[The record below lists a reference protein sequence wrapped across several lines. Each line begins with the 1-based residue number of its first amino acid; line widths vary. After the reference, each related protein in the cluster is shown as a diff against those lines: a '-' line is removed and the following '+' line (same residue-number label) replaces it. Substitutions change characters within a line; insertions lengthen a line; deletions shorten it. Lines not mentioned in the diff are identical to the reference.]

1 MNCGQALILSDG
13 ARNVATILLSDGAR
27 KVVGRAIDRTS
38 RDCMSR
44 AIDRPW
50 HAFRLQVTCRF
61 VPWIQFHRKRV
72 DSKSHSSAT
81 AIQFSIQQFFKR
93 TYALN
98 NWASLPI
105 GNFSTP
111 TPANLSRTTN
121 SAKEGVYR
129 CSWWDR
135 ETNQEAQIKFRF
147 RFFRK
152 DSKVCRCRIPVLH
165 DCTSA
170 KASTEGC
177 ELDTASMST
186 SAMSS

>member
-81 AIQFSIQQFFKR
+81 VIQFSIQQFFKR

-98 NWASLPI
+98 KWAPLPMGNISADSDCERRRKI
-105 GNFSTP
+105 GNERRSDTKIRSTFKNLLLQYIP
-111 TPANLSRTTN
+111 TLVL
-121 SAKEGVYR
+121 GFDHLGR
-129 CSWWDR
+129 CPEDR
-135 ETNQEAQIKFRF
+135 QI
-147 RFFRK
+147 
-152 DSKVCRCRIPVLH
+152 
-165 DCTSA
+165 TSA
-170 KASTEGC
+170 IIAVSPCRQAVASAPCRWGAR
-177 ELDTASMST
+177 DTP
-186 SAMSS
+186 